1 MTFRLRPMYLQESN
15 VVLDLIHKSTRELCS
30 KDYTT
35 EQLETVI
42 ESYNSAFLKQGKVI
56 LAEQQSQIIGI
67 AKAEPYGYQMQ
78 LIVALFTHPNYTRQ
92 GIGRL
97 LTQEIERRASIR
109 NIKKMVVTASLTA
122 VDFYLSVGYEYQR
135 KTTIFIDI
143 PCVLLKKQLNLSYS

>member
-1 MTFRLRPMYLQESN
+1 MDTKCN
-15 VVLDLIHKSTRELCS
+15 
-30 KDYTT
+30 
-35 EQLETVI
+35 QLW
-42 ESYNSAFLKQGKVI
+42 
-56 LAEQQSQIIGI
+56 
-67 AKAEPYGYQMQ
+67 
-78 LIVALFTHPNYTRQ
+78 ALFTHPNYTRQ

-143 PCVLLKKQLNLSYS
+143 PCVLLKKQLNLSYLSEDAAV